1 MFSNKF
7 YTYDT
12 DVWCKKP
19 ESLSELSTKDWLH
32 LSAPMKT
39 VGNETVHSQC
49 EMFDIEYNRPMKL
62 KRPNENAAS
71 VECKSWDYNTTYFDV
86 SISLKYIGCILLLY
100 INVSLVVEF
109 LKWWVLKSMI
119 FDQKSIYRTRAIIS
133 RGLYIFLPHFP
144 RPFMY
149 CDLWPYVWLVF
160 KSGF

>member
-49 EMFDIEYNRPMKL
+49 EMFDIEYNSPMKL
-62 KRPNENAAS
+62 KRPNENTAS
-71 VECKSWDYNTTYFDV
+71 VKCKSWDYNTTYFDV
-86 SISLKYIGCILLLY
+86 SIS
-100 INVSLVVEF
+100 
-109 LKWWVLKSMI
+109 
-119 FDQKSIYRTRAIIS
+119 
-133 RGLYIFLPHFP
+133 P
-144 RPFMY
+144 
-149 CDLWPYVWLVF
+149 
-160 KSGF
+160 

>member
-12 DVWCKKP
+12 DFWCKKP
-19 ESLSELSTKDWLH
+19 ESLLELSKKDWLH

-49 EMFDIEYNRPMKL
+49 EMFDIEYNSPMKL

-100 INVSLVVEF
+100 INVSLVV
-109 LKWWVLKSMI
+109 
-119 FDQKSIYRTRAIIS
+119 
-133 RGLYIFLPHFP
+133 
-144 RPFMY
+144 
-149 CDLWPYVWLVF
+149 
-160 KSGF
+160 GF